1 MTLVQ
6 AIGGAVAVSVG
17 IHMTTSFGDF
27 SKRRASFGLISD
39 EDSVVAVNNSKFA
52 NCTAETSTDRSLGT
66 FSVFGGA
73 FAIIQSPEVSSF
85 RLGVMFA
92 SDRPSLAGSNLTVQI
107 SKSFFFNCSI
117 MSNASIGSLSETNG
131 AGGAIYASSFALA
144 NFTVTESTF
153 HRNRVSVASAATGLS
168 SFSSGGA
175 LAVSARPEN
184 SFLAVSSCIFHEC
197 MVQGANNSNMMV
209 RGGALH
215 AIRAVRISVVQTN
228 FSNCSIIDVFKS
240 DIVSG
245 GASMSAVITDSLSV
259 LNCSFDASGGR
270 DSSATSTGLLM
281 LARNSSDSHA
291 YVSGCTF
298 ISSMIVLSFRC
309 IGDGDRRR
317 VTPCVG
323 PEIVLRASRIQQISS
338 PDLGFNLTGSSL
350 MTLQSPK
357 SISFQGSSMHCAR
370 AEFAAFKDVP
380 TSSIT
385 GSEAYICRPC
395 VPNEI
400 SLTATAVSLEQLLNN
415 RNVDRCFP
423 ASIRNGCPFAVP
435 RCTTFVGVSSGFWT
449 NISDLSDS
457 RKLEEARRC
466 PRGYCGCANPTDGVC
481 ALPPPVSIDRNRD
494 PLCNGNRTGKLCGGC
509 PPHFTQSLD
518 DRNCVSNEQ
527 CSKALWWVWMLS
539 ILGFAAYSLYIVVS
553 CRKLSHGAFSCL
565 FFYFQMSAFATANS
579 GETNDA
585 ISRILEYFQAS
596 SIAAL
601 YEGACYAPSLSAYD
615 ATALKLVGPLFVL
628 IFAVA
633 WTWIFHKLQSRLQQR
648 GIDISVSYSGSIAV
662 TILFVFSNVANI
674 VFSLVECTSY
684 TDPDAVV
691 FIDGTV
697 PCKDAKWTA
706 LLCVAVLLFLFPA
719 AFIAALRLKTL
730 GFGQRSRD
738 AVCGKYTES
747 MFYWGGV
754 SLSFR
759 LFISVTQ
766 FLNIDYPNLMAV
778 TRSFLSI
785 GVLVL
790 LVHLRPYLH
799 TFAFWVDVA
808 CYASLAAQFSLQIID
823 TTRQFLGVAVLD
835 RGPFFAD
842 VSTWSTVFR

>member
-6 AIGGAVAVSVG
+6 AIGGAIAVSVG
-17 IHMTTSFGDF
+17 IHLTSSFGDF
-27 SKRRASFGLISD
+27 SSRMASFGLISD
-39 EDSVVAVNNSKFA
+39 DDSIFVVNNSKFE

-92 SDRPSLAGSNLTVQI
+92 SEKPRMAGSNLTVQI
-107 SKSFFFNCSI
+107 LKSFFFNCSA

-131 AGGAIYASSFALA
+131 AGGAIYASSFALT

-153 HRNRVSVASAATGLS
+153 HRNRVSVASAATGLF

-175 LAVSARPEN
+175 LAVEAGPANS

-197 MVQGANNSNMMV
+197 TVQGANISNMMV

-215 AIRAVRISVVQTN
+215 AIRAARISVIQTN
-228 FSNCSIIDVFKS
+228 FSNCSIIDVFNS

-245 GASMSAVITDSLSV
+245 GASMSAIITGSLSV
-259 LNCSFDASGGR
+259 LNCFFDASGGQ

-309 IGDGDRRR
+309 VGNGDRRR

-338 PDLGFNLTGSSL
+338 PTDLGFNITGSYL
-350 MTLQSPK
+350 MTLQNPK
-357 SISFQGSSMHCAR
+357 SISFTGSSMHCAR
-370 AEFAAFKDVP
+370 AEFAVFKDVP
-380 TSSIT
+380 AASLTI
-385 GSEAYICRPC
+385 SEAYSCRPC
-395 VPNEI
+395 LPNAI
-400 SLTATAVSLEQLLNN
+400 SLTATAVSLEQLLNT

-423 ASIRNGCPFAVP
+423 ASIRTGCPFAVSH
-435 RCTTFVGVSSGFWT
+435 CTTFVGVSSGFWT
-449 NISDLSDS
+449 NISDS

-466 PRGYCGCANPTDGVC
+466 PRGYCGCTNPTDGVC
-481 ALPPPVSIDRNRD
+481 ALPPPLSINRNRD

-509 PPHFTQSLD
+509 PPNFTQSLD
-518 DRNCVSNEQ
+518 DRTCVSNEQ

-539 ILGFAAYSLYIVVS
+539 MLGFAAYSLYIVVS

-565 FFYFQMSAFATANS
+565 FFYFQMSSFATANS

-585 ISRILEYFQAS
+585 ISRIFEYFQARS
-596 SIAAL
+596 VAAL
-601 YEGACYAPSLSAYD
+601 YVSACYAPSLSAYN
-615 ATALKLVGPLFVL
+615 ATALKLIGPLFVL
-628 IFAVA
+628 MFAIA
-633 WTWIFHKLQSRLQQR
+633 WTWIIHKLQARLQQR
-648 GIDISVSYSGSIAV
+648 NIDINVSYSGSIAV

-684 TDPDAVV
+684 SDPDAVV

-697 PCKDAKWTA
+697 PCKDAKWTV

-719 AFIAALRLKTL
+719 AFIAALRLKTF

-766 FLNIDYPNLMAV
+766 FLNVDYPNLMAV

-799 TFAFWVDVA
+799 NFAFWVDVS

-835 RGPFFAD
+835 KETFFAD